1 MKKLFIML
9 ALVAVALSL
18 KAQDRTADE
27 AAIKKTLDRFGNSW
41 RKADFSDMKDYMT
54 PDVNWV
60 NIVGMHWH
68 NLKEVQFAHQ
78 TFVSGMF
85 KGVEAHNVST
95 TIRFLTKDVALVYS
109 QSHIGTFYSPDGV
122 DRGYNKAGNTDDLAT
137 MVLVKQNGKW
147 MIASAENVTIIPQA
161 QASDPVLKMDK

>member
-1 MKKLFIML
+1 MKKVLIML
-9 ALVAVALSL
+9 ALIIAGLSL

-27 AAIKKTLDRFGNSW
+27 AAIKQTLARFGNSW

-78 TFVSGMF
+78 TFVNGMF

-95 TIRFLTKDVALVYS
+95 AIRFLTKDVALVLFAI
-109 QSHIGTFYSPDGV
+109 SHRYFL
-122 DRGYNKAGNTDDLAT
+122 LARWYRPR
-137 MVLVKQNGKW
+137 LQQKP
-147 MIASAENVTIIPQA
+147 AIPMTWPQW
-161 QASDPVLKMDK
+161 